1 MWRRGAG
8 QIALDRCRCQGAAQ
22 MRTHPLRQISFAA
35 AHRQA
40 VRPAICLQ
48 LGFEP
53 VPRGKFTSAE
63 RGVEGGTRVR
73 LGQWFH
79 GVACIHACALC
90 ISNKARSRSNS
101 ACNSA
106 SVGISAWYLLANSW
120 ALSASCEYLATAAL
134 RSEHKIKPSV
144 GLSLS
149 WRCCFFVD
157 GERGFVFHNHAAYV
171 PIGLHHGG
179 VDGLS
184 HLGAGGQ

>member
-1 MWRRGAG
+1 
-8 QIALDRCRCQGAAQ
+8 

-184 HLGAGGQ
+184 HLGVGGQKQGSDGFIQAGLAE